1 MRINI
6 TPEEFAR
13 IVMIYLLD
21 KVNNP
26 DEIYPEGEDFDKI
39 VEDLQKVKSSLT
51 RFYLDADID
60 SKIYYKRLRGLMK
73 KDNTTERFT
82 IQVQRKE
89 QTNESENINNA
100 QQDNEINKYQIKDI
114 VKRVIKTIRKRRFHK
129 ARFLS
134 DEELDAIIEKIINK
148 GE

>member
-26 DEIYPEGEDFDKI
+26 DEVYPEGEDFDKI

-114 VKRVIKTIRKRRFHK
+114 VKRVIKTIRKRRFYK

>member
-26 DEIYPEGEDFDKI
+26 DEVYPEGEDFDKI

>member
-114 VKRVIKTIRKRRFHK
+114 VKRVIKTIRKRRFYK